1 MDKKEK
7 KMIKQKSVMPDLEQ
21 FKKMVEKARAA
32 VYEKP
37 DEIKPG
43 QIWGITGKEY
53 RFVVLS
59 SPEDSITGK
68 DVRVVPV
75 THKVHMA
82 TETDVI
88 LPEDFVYYSESVV
101 LPFQVTNIM
110 KERLDLY
117 HGELK
122 KDITDFLLK
131 TDNKGELATLPNFT
145 RQGRNDPYDPII
157 FEYNE
162 NLREELFSFA
172 QEVFHAADLVE
183 DEERVTVFDTVEKT
197 LLEFLGF
204 LKNAL
209 ASPEPEY
216 MMMMAMT
223 PERPDFNPRAKNKKI
238 LLKSHDN
245 ISIALATISSEP
257 VMVFTAL
264 NLEDDRDLTGVRI
277 TLTSGDGEGSYSDF
291 HDGNFGSRQINFLI
305 PENIVQ
311 NMKNGFVLTYK
322 LAGQAFELPVN
333 FK

>member
-7 KMIKQKSVMPDLEQ
+7 KMINQKIVMPDFEQ
-21 FKKMVEKARAA
+21 FKKMVEKARAT

-43 QIWGITGKEY
+43 QIWGIAGKEY
-53 RFVVLS
+53 RLVVLS
-59 SPEDSITGK
+59 SPKSSITGR

-75 THKVHMA
+75 THKIHMA

-110 KERLDLY
+110 QERLNLF

-122 KDITDFLLK
+122 KEITDFLIK
-131 TDNKGELATLPNFT
+131 TDNRGELATLPNFT
-145 RQGRNDPYDPII
+145 RQGTNDPYDPII

-172 QEVFHAADLVE
+172 KEVFEAADLVQE
-183 DEERVTVFDTVEKT
+183 EERVTVFETVEKT
-197 LLEFLGF
+197 LMVFLGF
-204 LKNAL
+204 LSNAYG
-209 ASPEPEY
+209 APEREY
-216 MMMMAMT
+216 MTMMAMV
-223 PERPDFNPRAKNKKI
+223 PERPDFNPKSKNKNI
-238 LLKSHDN
+238 LLKSHDD
-245 ISIALATISSEP
+245 ISVKLATISSEP
-257 VMVFTAL
+257 VLVFTAL
-264 NLEDDRDLTGVRI
+264 NLEDSRALSGVRI
-277 TLTSGDGEGSYSDF
+277 TLTGGEAEGSYTDF
-291 HDGNFGSRQINFLI
+291 NDANFSSKQINYLI
-305 PENIVQ
+305 PENIVK
-311 NMKNGFVLTYK
+311 NMKNGFLLTYK

>member
-43 QIWGITGKEY
+43 QIWGIKGKEY

-59 SPEDSITGK
+59 SPKNSITGK

-216 MMMMAMT
+216 MTMMAMT
-223 PERPDFNPRAKNKKI
+223 PERLDFNPRAKNKTI

-245 ISIALATISSEP
+245 ISISLATISSEP
-257 VMVFTAL
+257 VLVFTAL
-264 NLEDDRDLTGVRI
+264 NLEDSRELSGVRI
-277 TLTSGDGEGSYSDF
+277 TMTSDEGSYHDF
-291 HDGNFGSRQINFLI
+291 QDENFSSRQINYMI

>member
-7 KMIKQKSVMPDLEQ
+7 KMINQKNVMPDFEQ

-43 QIWGITGKEY
+43 QIWGIAGKEY
-53 RFVVLS
+53 RLIVLS
-59 SPEDSITGK
+59 SPKSSITGK

-75 THKVHMA
+75 THKIHMA

-88 LPEDFVYYSESVV
+88 LPEDFVYYSESVA

-110 KERLDLY
+110 KERLELY

-122 KDITDFLLK
+122 KEITDFLIK
-131 TDNKGELATLPNFT
+131 TDNKGELAPLPNFT
-145 RQGRNDPYDPII
+145 RQGTNDPYDPII

-172 QEVFHAADLVE
+172 KEVFEVADLVQE
-183 DEERVTVFDTVEKT
+183 EERVTVLDTVEKR
-197 LLEFLGF
+197 LLDFLGY
-204 LKNAL
+204 LKDVYRA
-209 ASPEPEY
+209 PEPEY
-216 MMMMAMT
+216 MTMMAMV
-223 PERPDFNPRAKNKKI
+223 PERLDFNPKARNRKI

-245 ISIALATISSEP
+245 ISISLATISSEP
-257 VMVFTAL
+257 VLVFTAL
-264 NLEDDRDLTGVRI
+264 NLEDSRELSGVRI
-277 TLTSGDGEGSYSDF
+277 TMTSDEGSYHDF
-291 HDGNFGSRQINFLI
+291 QDENFSSRQINYMI

>member
-7 KMIKQKSVMPDLEQ
+7 KMINQKNVMPDFEQ

-43 QIWGITGKEY
+43 QIWGIAGKEY
-53 RFVVLS
+53 RLIVLS
-59 SPEDSITGK
+59 SPKSSITGK

-75 THKVHMA
+75 THKIHMA

-88 LPEDFVYYSESVV
+88 LPEDFVYYSESVA

-110 KERLDLY
+110 KERLELY

-122 KDITDFLLK
+122 KEITDFLIK

-145 RQGRNDPYDPII
+145 RQGTNDPYDPII

-162 NLREELFSFA
+162 NLREELFRFA
-172 QEVFHAADLVE
+172 KEVFEVADLVQ
-183 DEERVTVFDTVEKT
+183 EEQRVTVLDTVEKR
-197 LLEFLGF
+197 LFDFLGF
-204 LKNAL
+204 LKEVYRA
-209 ASPEPEY
+209 PEPEY
-216 MMMMAMT
+216 MTMMAMV
-223 PERPDFNPRAKNKKI
+223 PERLDFNPKAKNRKI

-245 ISIALATISSEP
+245 ISISLATISSEP
-257 VMVFTAL
+257 VLVFTAL
-264 NLEDDRDLTGVRI
+264 NLGDSRELSDVRI
-277 TLTSGDGEGSYSDF
+277 TLTSDEGSHHDF
-291 HDGNFGSRQINFLI
+291 HDGNFSSRQINYMI

-311 NMKNGFVLTYK
+311 NMKKGFVLTYK
-322 LAGQAFELPVN
+322 LAGQAFELPVS